1 MLRYKEVR
9 AVDDSSWVDNSDDE
23 VIAGFDKG
31 AWFLEETQQQR
42 GALTQILV
50 EIEQKYVDVYGMS
63 SNEMMAAQVDMGEE
77 EGDA

>member
-1 MLRYKEVR
+1 MFYGKSSDVGRYLHFAKTVEKVLQAKLLRYKEVR
-9 AVDDSSWVDNSDDE
+9 VANDNSWVDNGDDE

-50 EIEQKYVDVYGMS
+50 EIE
-63 SNEMMAAQVDMGEE
+63 
-77 EGDA
+77 